1 MPFLLILATA
11 GSGFLAVQISRQ
23 AFLKYKKY
31 NKRKQEK

>member
-11 GSGFLAVQISRQ
+11 GSGFLAAQMARQ

-31 NKRKQEK
+31 SKRK